1 MAYKEMKKIKSN
13 KKQSKKVGLPPG
25 TLVHIGKHKTQK
37 VKISNINYDENN
49 FTEIIYKHIDEFLIS
64 KNTQAVNW
72 INIDGLHD
80 TETIASI
87 GKHFSLHPLL
97 LEDVLNTQ
105 HRPKVEEFDN
115 CLFLTLKMLGLN
127 SDGNS
132 VISEQ
137 ISFVLGKGW
146 VISFQ
151 EQEGDIFDSLR
162 HRMRENMGNIRKN
175 GADYLLY
182 RLIDTVVDHYFI
194 VIDHLGEIIEEM
206 EEKVLHS
213 PDEETLHGIQNLKKQ
228 LSSIRKSVI
237 PLREIIT
244 FLEKDSTDL
253 IEDSTIRYL
262 RDVYEHIIQI
272 NDSAEAQRESLA
284 NIMDLYLSGVSN
296 RTNQVMQVLT
306 IIATIFIPL
315 TFIVGIYGMNFD
327 FMPELHWKYGYFGIW
342 GIMVAVCVLLVIFFK
357 RKRWL

>member
-1 MAYKEMKKIKSN
+1 MMKLI
-13 KKQSKKVGLPPG
+13 LPKR
-25 TLVHIGKHKTQK
+25 H
-37 VKISNINYDENN
+37 VKI
-49 FTEIIYKHIDEFLIS
+49 IDECFKAKQNDTVS
-64 KNTQAVNW
+64 W

-87 GKHFSLHPLL
+87 GNHFDLHPLL
-97 LEDVLNTQ
+97 LEDILNTG

-115 CLFLTLKMLGLN
+115 CLFLTLKMLGIN
-127 SDGNS
+127 NDGNS

-146 VISFQ
+146 VLSFQ
-151 EQEGDIFDSLR
+151 EQEGDIFDMLR
-162 HRMRENMGNIRKN
+162 HRMRENIGNLRKK

-194 VIDHLGEIIEEM
+194 VTDHIGETIEEV
-206 EEKVLHS
+206 EGKVLHT
-213 PDEETLHGIQNLKKQ
+213 PDKDSLHEIQHLKKQ
-228 LSSIRKSVI
+228 LSNLRKSVL
-237 PLREIIT
+237 PLREVIT

-272 NDSAEAQRESLA
+272 NDSVESQRDALA
-284 NIMDLYLSGVSN
+284 SIMDLYLSGVSN
-296 RTNQVMQVLT
+296 QTNQVMQVLT

-327 FMPELHWKYGYFGIW
+327 FMPELHWKYSYFGIW
-342 GIMVAVCVLLVIFFK
+342 GIMVAVCVMLIIFFK

>member
-1 MAYKEMKKIKSN
+1 MKSN
-13 KKQSKKVGLPPG
+13 TLKSQKTGLPPG
-25 TLVHIGKHKTQK
+25 TLVHIGRHKTQK
-37 VKISNINYDENN
+37 VKVSIIDYDETN
-49 FTEIIYKHIDEFLIS
+49 FTETDCKNIDECFKVKQNDTVS
-64 KNTQAVNW
+64 W

-87 GKHFSLHPLL
+87 GKHFDLHPLL
-97 LEDVLNTQ
+97 LEDILNTG

-127 SDGNS
+127 NDGNS

-146 VISFQ
+146 VLSFQ
-151 EQEGDIFDSLR
+151 EQEGDIFDMLR
-162 HRMRENMGNIRKN
+162 HRMRENIGNLRKK

-194 VIDHLGEIIEEM
+194 VTDYIGEAIEEL
-206 EEKVLHS
+206 EGNVLHT
-213 PDEETLHGIQNLKKQ
+213 PDKDSLHEIQHLKKQ
-228 LSSIRKSVI
+228 LSNLRKSVL
-237 PLREIIT
+237 PLREVIT

-272 NDSAEAQRESLA
+272 NDSVESQRDSLA
-284 NIMDLYLSGVSN
+284 SIMDLYLSGVSN
-296 RTNQVMQVLT
+296 QTNQVMQVLT

-342 GIMVAVCVLLVIFFK
+342 GIMVAVCVILVIFFK